1 MSTLLEVSYQRRKA
15 RTEANALLD
24 KAALES
30 RALTISE
37 QVQFDSL
44 LARIQD
50 LDVQMAQ
57 RSNLRKLVS

>member
-1 MSTLLEVSYQRRKA
+1 MNLLELFFQRRKA

-30 RALTISE
+30 RALSISE
-37 QVQFDSL
+37 QVRFDSL

-50 LDVQMAQ
+50 LDVKIAQ
-57 RSNLRKLVS
+57 REELPRMVC